1 MCIFSHCSFFDYYHA
16 AIIIIFPCMPNQII
30 LQDMLLFHVNCHIII
45 LRILNILFTNKG
57 IAYFEFIIT
66 LIYYHSLILHSYS
79 LFKLGKSDDV
89 TIILLKNCSDVE

>member
-1 MCIFSHCSFFDYYHA
+1 
-16 AIIIIFPCMPNQII
+16 MPNQII
-30 LQDMLLFHVNCHIII
+30 QQEILLFQVNCHIII

-57 IAYFEFIIT
+57 IAYFEFIVI

-79 LFKLGKSDDV
+79 LLKLGKSDDV